1 MAHAR
6 AAVDGVVV
14 ASSDALASHVA
25 GLSEVADDAL
35 RRSLG
40 DTHGLSYVTQAHVR
54 VALKAEEH
62 LSMTRNE
69 VPAL

>member
-1 MAHAR
+1 MAHPR
-6 AAVDGVVV
+6 TPVDGVVV

-40 DTHGLSYVTQAHVR
+40 DTHGLGYVTQANVR
-54 VALKAEEH
+54 VARKAEEH

>member
-40 DTHGLSYVTQAHVR
+40 DTHGLSYVT
-54 VALKAEEH
+54 
-62 LSMTRNE
+62 
-69 VPAL
+69 